1 MIYLDYMATTPVDA
15 AVQAA
20 MAPFMADAFANPAS
34 IHAAGKRASTAV
46 QQARADIAAALGTDA
61 SEVIFTSGATEANN
75 LAIKGAAKAYARK
88 GKHVITLATEHK
100 AVLEVVKDLEKDGF
114 EVTILPV
121 AKNGLLDL
129 QKLENT
135 LRQDTVLVSCMW
147 VNNEIGVIQDIP
159 AIAKLAHAR
168 GALLHVD
175 AAQAVGPLKID
186 MQQAG
191 VDLLS
196 ISAHKIYGPK
206 GVGALLLRK
215 QPRLH
220 LQTQIHGG
228 GDKRRAGTLPTA
240 LIVGLAKAVTFM
252 DEIRTQEQQRQLQLR
267 EYLYSKL
274 KDNPNIIFNGDLKS
288 RIAGNLNFSVK
299 NIQGEKVQQAMQDAG
314 IMLSSGSACNA
325 DLPVPSHVL
334 LALGVKQDLALAS
347 LRVSL
352 GRGSKIE
359 DADKF
364 VQVLIDSI

>member
-1 MIYLDYMATTPVDA
+1 
-15 AVQAA
+15 
-20 MAPFMADAFANPAS
+20 
-34 IHAAGKRASTAV
+34 
-46 QQARADIAAALGTDA
+46 
-61 SEVIFTSGATEANN
+61 
-75 LAIKGAAKAYARK
+75 
-88 GKHVITLATEHK
+88 
-100 AVLEVVKDLEKDGF
+100 
-114 EVTILPV
+114 
-121 AKNGLLDL
+121 
-129 QKLENT
+129 
-135 LRQDTVLVSCMW
+135 LRHDTVLVSCMW

-159 AIAKLAHAR
+159 AIAKLTHAR

-175 AAQAVGPLKID
+175 AAQAVGPIKID
-186 MQQAG
+186 MQHAG
-191 VDLLS
+191 VDMLS

-240 LIVGLAKAVTFM
+240 LIVGLAKAVTLM

-267 EYLYSKL
+267 EYLYAKL

-299 NIQGEKVQQAMQDAG
+299 NIQGDKLQQAMQDAA

-325 DLPVPSHVL
+325 DLPEPSHVL
-334 LALGVKQDLALAS
+334 LAIGISDDLALAA

-352 GRGSKIE
+352 GQGSTTQ
-359 DADKF
+359 D
-364 VQVLIDSI
+364 IDQFCAALPAL